1 MNRKDNYLQQQYSV
15 PQKGDVTNTDRGWAN
30 LITEEND
37 RREDKELIDSNFNI
51 LNFKS
56 EESDVLETKQDDRPS
71 PSKKLSKLV
80 KKDLIQEEQQNN
92 HKDDEISQIIQI
104 NSEMMT
110 YQQQPKLPE
119 KEIRLEDKQ
128 EHSINQDRNKSKKLD
143 ENSEQ
148 YSYQQP
154 DNIEFHSNL
163 ESLERIE
170 MEQRLKKNSKIQ
182 SNTKKSD
189 KPINIEMVEV
199 GFSENVANQGYFSGS
214 IKNRNQQS
222 SAKISKGFRQANK
235 SLTVIEQQ
243 PHNFE
248 QQSNKADSI
257 GSKLLRQIKTT
268 IEHGTKK
275 KFQIS
280 NKMTTSINEYQKNL
294 EGHIKEEPD
303 INDDN
308 NNNKN
313 NSALRRG
320 GSEFGGAQMTRSQKR
335 KTFLNLKARTAK
347 IKNFFSRTLTQ
358 ESDNI
363 VFNLVLNSWRFIS
376 NLKRISTIYKSNLVT
391 PRQIEM
397 IDDSTHFD
405 TNSFH
410 KKKSK
415 LFGTSFSGSRDTIY
429 KSYNSFQGR
438 KKQEESLLMTW
449 MLQTL
454 ICVPIINP
462 QSQILY
468 IWDIIHSTMIIL
480 NLLIQPIE
488 FVTYTHMELEYDD
501 YFWKVYPYI
510 CFTIFIVHIILNFNI
525 GFYDRGICIMDR
537 KQVMF
542 NYFMKGFI
550 WDLLAL
556 LPVIDSMA
564 QFESAWRMV
573 NVFVVCKYITLRSIL
588 AKYLEL
594 CQLQNQSFVPYI
606 KLLQLSFLV
615 LFVGH
620 FFACLFLGLAE
631 LEEVYDFTSVTWIQ
645 HYSSSQQAQKNE
657 DVLLTNSTV
666 FSKYIYSFYW
676 SVTTMTTT
684 GYGDIAASNNYE
696 ATFCA
701 FTMILAGGVF
711 AYSFNQIGYIVSEI
725 NKKNTEFQ
733 KDVNLISRY
742 LNNLNIKRN
751 LQIEVIKYMEYKHR
765 AEAEL
770 STKEEKE
777 VLEKLG
783 PSIRDKITTSANI
796 QLIKQV
802 PFLINNFSR
811 RFLSKLALQM
821 QKETYLNNEIIFEE
835 NDYYVT
841 NNPLIHGQY
850 LIQNQQANPM
860 AQLYM
865 QLQQQQQQQYQ
876 MIQQPIYNQNTQ
888 PQNSSN
894 NGPFQNLQHHG
905 VNQQQS
911 NQLLYPQQQQNF
923 IGSQSTQIPYPI
935 NQNYG
940 NQQQQNTQNQI
951 NSVGLVQNN
960 PLQINVPL
968 INITQN
974 LSAQQNMLQV
984 PNHHKKLSGSQIQLN
999 LAQPFN
1005 YQNNLNSPI
1014 QNNLNNRNNQFRY
1027 FGANTQQTDSQ
1038 NNQQSQQ
1045 ACLNNQIN
1053 ESQSFTNQNNGQ
1065 NNQYNPQ
1072 QQQLHFQN
1080 ANEDYCYVQTLQQ
1093 SQSETAFYIVE
1104 KGNIQLYTKC
1114 FKYAMEEVTTKPIKE
1129 LKKGDLFGEFSFF
1142 TEKPRCA
1149 SAKSLGPCS
1158 ILSIKKKDFIK
1169 LLKEFPSDYEI
1180 YCQIHDEIVNND
1192 NLNSLQIK
1200 CYSCDRYGH
1209 ITQKCN
1215 KVHYQPDKEAVILRK
1230 NFKDGFEYERNKDAW
1245 RRAQKVKCLNQI
1257 KEIVFA
1263 QKKIEATLQNQSQLS
1278 GGQANNLQLQTNLN
1292 AHFKN
1297 NSNSNN
1303 NTPSQQKQFK
1313 PNANN
1318 HVNDIRSNQKKLT
1331 LRQLQTL
1338 QTQIVDQ
1345 DIYIPPSPLRAPQ
1358 QNIFN
1363 KNVQNM
1369 FPGNNLLQK
1378 QQTLQTLQLNA
1389 QNSNQRQSFLDQQ
1402 NDPNQQQTQNFF
1414 SSFQSKIRG
1423 SLTKEQVIFEDD
1435 NENPLGNSTQLQKYK
1450 FFPLKIQ
1457 EVNNKQ
1463 DSDQYQQ
1470 EQQQKSHQ
1478 QQVLEVKNMI
1488 SPKHDKTNSFLNTA
1502 QLNINIDQKLHLKQ
1516 KSSQGCR
1523 LKNKSSI
1530 SFNNQLDLD
1539 KGNQVKLIDK
1549 PPQQNKVLIQDIAA
1563 ALGDNFNKS
1572 ISSEDNSQDK
1582 NHSEQSSLSQEYIN
1596 KRSNKFPVLNK
1607 QKIFTTE
1614 NTPQN
1619 QKILRKINEVYQN
1632 IGIQRKQSR
1641 YIQKNL
1647 LLQQIQ
1653 NTILQNLEQEGVL
1666 NFEDDNQQNVETC
1679 QNLEQI
1685 NEKAKKMTQIAAA
1698 KKEMVFEFPS
1708 LNTDRM
1714 KNFKSYYV
1722 DFNCYAVL
1730 NRLFNYKPKAF
1741 IKRDRRY
1748 HIYYRDTKKRGFE
1761 NVTSFHVVTPANSRS
1776 SNPNQISKIANLI
1789 LSSNAKKNNTTIISQ
1804 NLPRH
1809 SQKFSIIES
1818 RQPYLKN
1825 QMLQSQNQF
1834 NKVRS
1839 NTLFYEESDDEF

>member
-1 MNRKDNYLQQQYSV
+1 M
-15 PQKGDVTNTDRGWAN
+15 
-30 LITEEND
+30 
-37 RREDKELIDSNFNI
+37 
-51 LNFKS
+51 
-56 EESDVLETKQDDRPS
+56 
-71 PSKKLSKLV
+71 
-80 KKDLIQEEQQNN
+80 KKDLILEEQQNHN
-92 HKDDEISQIIQI
+92 KDDEISQIIHI

-110 YQQQPKLPE
+110 YQQQTKFPA
-119 KEIRLEDKQ
+119 KEITLEEKQ
-128 EHSINQDRNKSKKLD
+128 DHQINQDRSKKQNLE

-148 YSYQQP
+148 DSYQQS

-163 ESLERIE
+163 ESIERIE
-170 MEQRLKKNSKIQ
+170 MEQRQEKNSKLQ

-189 KPINIEMVEV
+189 KPINIEMVEL
-199 GFSENVANQGYFSGS
+199 GFSENAANQGYNSGS
-214 IKNRNQQS
+214 VKNRNQQS
-222 SAKISKGFRQANK
+222 PVKVNKGLRQANK
-235 SLTVIEQQ
+235 SLTTIQQ
-243 PHNFE
+243 EPHDFG
-248 QQSNKADSI
+248 QSNKADSI

-268 IEHGTKK
+268 IEHGTAK
-275 KFQIS
+275 KFNIS
-280 NKMTTSINEYQKNL
+280 NKMTTSINEYQNNIEKQN
-294 EGHIKEEPD
+294 KEESQ
-303 INDDN
+303 IN
-308 NNNKN
+308 NNN
-313 NSALRRG
+313 SAQRRG

-335 KTFLNLKARTAK
+335 KTFLNLRQGTAK

-376 NLKRISTIYKSNLVT
+376 NLKRVSTIWKSNLVT

-405 TNSFH
+405 PNSFH
-410 KKKSK
+410 NRKRK

-429 KSYNSFQGR
+429 KSYTSIQGR
-438 KKQEESLLMTW
+438 KKQEDSLLMTW
-449 MLQTL
+449 ILQTL

-488 FVTYTHMELEYDD
+488 FVTYTHMELEYSD
-501 YFWKVYPYI
+501 YFWKVFPYL

-537 KQVMF
+537 KQVMV

-564 QFESAWRMV
+564 QFESAWRIV

-620 FFACLFLGLAE
+620 FFACLFLGLAK
-631 LEEVYDFTSVTWIQ
+631 LEEVYNFTNVTWIQ
-645 HYSSSQQAQKNE
+645 HYSSQQQSQKNQ
-657 DVLLTNSTV
+657 DADLMNGTV

-701 FTMILAGGVF
+701 FTMIFAGGVF

-725 NKKNTEFQ
+725 NTKNTEFQ
-733 KDVNLISRY
+733 KDINLISRY
-742 LNNLNIKRN
+742 LNNLNIKKN
-751 LQIEVIKYMEYKHR
+751 LQLEVIKYMEYKHR

-777 VLEKLG
+777 VLDKLG
-783 PSIRDKITTSANI
+783 PNIRDKITISANI

-835 NDYYVT
+835 NDFYVT

-850 LIQNQQANPM
+850 LIQNQQNNPIP
-860 AQLYM
+860 QLYL
-865 QLQQQQQQQYQ
+865 QLQQQQQQQQ
-876 MIQQPIYNQNTQ
+876 MLQQPIYYQNAY
-888 PQNSSN
+888 PQNISN
-894 NGPFQNLQHHG
+894 NGPFQNVQHNI
-905 VNQQQS
+905 VYQQQS

-923 IGSQSTQIPYPI
+923 IGSQSVQLPYGI
-935 NQNYG
+935 NQNYT

-951 NSVGLVQNN
+951 NSVGLIYNN
-960 PLQINVPL
+960 PLQLNVPL
-968 INITQN
+968 ININQN

-984 PNHHKKLSGSQIQLN
+984 PNHNKKLSGSQVQLN
-999 LAQPFN
+999 IGQPLN
-1005 YQNNLNSPI
+1005 YQNNLSSPI
-1014 QNNLNNRNNQFRY
+1014 QNNLNNGNNQFRY
-1027 FGANTQQTDSQ
+1027 SGVNMQQTNSQ
-1038 NNQQSQQ
+1038 NNQQSSQQ
-1045 ACLNNQIN
+1045 TYLNNQLN
-1053 ESQSFTNQNNGQ
+1053 EPQSFTNQNNGQ
-1065 NNQYNPQ
+1065 NIQQNPFQ
-1072 QQQLHFQN
+1072 QQIQFQSGT
-1080 ANEDYCYVQTLQQ
+1080 EDYCYVQTLQQ

-1104 KGNIQLYTKC
+1104 KGSIQLYTKC

-1129 LKKGDLFGEFSFF
+1129 LKKGELFGEFSFF

-1158 ILSIKKKDFIK
+1158 VLSIKKKDFIK

-1215 KVHYQPDKEAVILRK
+1215 KIHYQPDKEAVILRQ
-1230 NFKDGFEYERNKDAW
+1230 NFRDGFQYERNKDAW
-1245 RRAQKVKCLNQI
+1245 RRVQKVKCLNQI

-1278 GGQANNLQLQTNLN
+1278 GGQANNLQLQGNQNT
-1292 AHFKN
+1292 HFKN

-1303 NTPSQQKQFK
+1303 NTPSQQKF
-1313 PNANN
+1313 NSNTNN
-1318 HVNDIRSNQKKLT
+1318 HMNDIRKNQKKLT
-1331 LRQLQTL
+1331 LRQLQTM

-1345 DIYIPPSPLRAPQ
+1345 DTYIPPSPLLAPQ
-1358 QNIFN
+1358 QNVFN
-1363 KNVQNM
+1363 YNIQNV
-1369 FPGNNLLQK
+1369 FPANILVQK
-1378 QQTLQTLQLNA
+1378 QQTQQNLQLNT
-1389 QNSNQRQSFLDQQ
+1389 QNSNQRQSFLEQQ
-1402 NDPNQQQTQNFF
+1402 NDPNQQQIQNFY

-1435 NENPLGNSTQLQKYK
+1435 NENPLGNSTQLQTQK
-1450 FFPLKIQ
+1450 FIPLKIQ
-1457 EVNNKQ
+1457 EINNEQ
-1463 DSDQYQQ
+1463 DFNRYQQ
-1470 EQQQKSHQ
+1470 EQQKRNN
-1478 QQVLEVKNMI
+1478 VLEVKNLI

-1502 QLNINIDQKLHLKQ
+1502 QLNIKIDQQLHKKQ
-1516 KSSQGCR
+1516 KSSQGRR
-1523 LKNKSSI
+1523 LQNKSSI
-1530 SFNNQLDLD
+1530 SFNNQSDLD
-1539 KGNQVKLIDK
+1539 KGNQVKFLDK
-1549 PPQQNKVLIQDIAA
+1549 PPQQNRVLIQDIAA
-1563 ALGDNFNKS
+1563 ALGDSFDKS
-1572 ISSEDNSQDK
+1572 ISSEANNEDK
-1582 NHSEQSSLSQEYIN
+1582 NASDQSSYSHEYIRQ
-1596 KRSNKFPVLNK
+1596 RSYKHPVLNK
-1607 QKIFTTE
+1607 QKSFTTE

-1653 NTILQNLEQEGVL
+1653 NTILQNLEQEGVI
-1666 NFEDDNQQNVETC
+1666 NFEDGNQQNIEAYEEL
-1679 QNLEQI
+1679 QQI
-1685 NEKAKKMTQIAAA
+1685 NEKAKKLTQIAAA

-1722 DFNCYAVL
+1722 DFNCPAVL
-1730 NRLFNYKPKAF
+1730 NRLLNYKPNAF

-1789 LSSNAKKNNTTIISQ
+1789 LNSNVKNQKKTTIISQ
-1804 NLPRH
+1804 NAPRY

-1818 RQPYLKN
+1818 RQPYFKN
-1825 QMLQSQNQF
+1825 HMLQSQSQF

>member
-1 MNRKDNYLQQQYSV
+1 MNRKDNYLQQQYSM
-15 PQKGDVTNTDRGWAN
+15 PQKGDCITTDRGWTN

-56 EESDVLETKQDDRPS
+56 EESDALETKHDDRLS
-71 PSKKLSKLV
+71 PSKKLTKLM
-80 KKDLIQEEQQNN
+80 KKDLIQEEQENN

-110 YQQQPKLPE
+110 YQQQPQLKA
-119 KEIRLEDKQ
+119 KEITLDDKQ
-128 EHSINQDRNKSKKLD
+128 EQIKKQDKSNKKNLD
-143 ENSEQ
+143 ENSDQ
-148 YSYQQP
+148 SSYQQS

-170 MEQRLKKNSKIQ
+170 MEQKQEKNSKIQ
-182 SNTKKSD
+182 SNTKKSE
-189 KPINIEMVEV
+189 KPINIEMVDV
-199 GFSENVANQGYFSGS
+199 GFSESVANQIFNSGS
-214 IKNRNQQS
+214 TKNKNQQS
-222 SAKISKGFRQANK
+222 SPVKISKGLRQANK

-248 QQSNKADSI
+248 QSNKVDSV

-275 KFQIS
+275 KFNLS
-280 NKMTTSINEYQKNL
+280 NKMTTSINEYQKNQ
-294 EGHIKEEPD
+294 ENKIKEESE
-303 INDDN
+303 IN
-308 NNNKN
+308 NNNGN
-313 NSALRRG
+313 NSSAQRRG

-335 KTFLNLKARTAK
+335 KTFLNLRAGTAK

-376 NLKRISTIYKSNLVT
+376 NLKRISTIWKSNLVT

-405 TNSFH
+405 LNSYQNR
-410 KKKSK
+410 KRK

-429 KSYNSFQGR
+429 KSYNSIQAR

-449 MLQTL
+449 ILQTL

-501 YFWKVYPYI
+501 YFWKVFPYL

-537 KQVMF
+537 RQVMV

-564 QFESAWRMV
+564 QFESAWRIV
-573 NVFVVCKYITLRSIL
+573 NVFVVCKYITMRSIL

-594 CQLQNQSFVPYI
+594 CQLQNQSLVPYI

-620 FFACLFLGLAE
+620 FFACLFLGLAK
-631 LEEVYDFTSVTWIQ
+631 LEEAYDFTNVTWIQ
-645 HYSSSQQAQKNE
+645 HYSSQQQTQKNE
-657 DVLLTNSTV
+657 DVLLVNGTV

-733 KDVNLISRY
+733 KDINLISRY
-742 LNNLNIKRN
+742 LNNLNIKKN

-777 VLEKLG
+777 VLDKLG
-783 PSIRDKITTSANI
+783 PSIRDKIIISANI

-850 LIQNQQANPM
+850 LIQNQQLNPYP
-860 AQLYM
+860 QLYM
-865 QLQQQQQQQYQ
+865 QLQQQQQQQQ
-876 MIQQPIYNQNTQ
+876 LIQQQIYNQNANQ
-888 PQNSSN
+888 QNNSN
-894 NGPFQNLQHHG
+894 NGPFQNLQHN
-905 VNQQQS
+905 VINQQQS

-923 IGSQSTQIPYPI
+923 IGSQSTQLPYAM
-935 NQNYG
+935 NQNHG

-951 NSVGLVQNN
+951 NSVGLVYNN
-960 PLQINVPL
+960 PLSLNVPL
-968 INITQN
+968 ININQN
-974 LSAQQNMLQV
+974 LSTQQNMLQV
-984 PNHHKKLSGSQIQLN
+984 PNHNKKLSGSQIQLN
-999 LAQPFN
+999 IGQPFN

-1014 QNNLNNRNNQFRY
+1014 QKGINNPNTQFRY
-1027 FGANTQQTDSQ
+1027 SGANTQQTNSQ

-1045 ACLNNQIN
+1045 VYLNNQIC
-1053 ESQSFTNQNNGQ
+1053 EPQSFTNQNNGQ
-1065 NNQYNPQ
+1065 NIQQNPFQ
-1072 QQQLHFQN
+1072 QQIYIQSGP
-1080 ANEDYCYVQTLQQ
+1080 EDYCYVQTLQQ
-1093 SQSETAFYIVE
+1093 SQSETPFYIVE
-1104 KGNIQLYTKC
+1104 KGSIQLYTKC
-1114 FKYAMEEVTTKPIKE
+1114 FKYAIEEVTTKPIKE
-1129 LKKGDLFGEFSFF
+1129 LKKGDLFGELSFF

-1158 ILSIKKKDFIK
+1158 VLSIKKKDFIK

-1180 YCQIHDEIVNND
+1180 YCQIHDEIVNNN

-1215 KVHYQPDKEAVILRK
+1215 KVHYQPDKEAVILRQ
-1230 NFKDGFEYERNKDAW
+1230 NFKDGLQYERNKDAW
-1245 RRAQKVKCLNQI
+1245 RRVQKLKCLNQI

-1278 GGQANNLQLQTNLN
+1278 GGQPNNLQLQTNLN
-1292 AHFKN
+1292 THFKN

-1303 NTPSQQKQFK
+1303 NTPSQQKQF
-1313 PNANN
+1313 NSTTN
-1318 HVNDIRSNQKKLT
+1318 HVNDIRNNQKKLT

-1363 KNVQNM
+1363 YNMQNL

-1378 QQTLQTLQLNA
+1378 QQTLQNLQLNT
-1389 QNSNQRQSFLDQQ
+1389 QNSNQRQSFLEQQ
-1402 NDPNQQQTQNFF
+1402 NDPNQQQAQNFY

-1423 SLTKEQVIFEDD
+1423 SMTKEQVIFEED
-1435 NENPLGNSTQLQKYK
+1435 NENPLGNSTQLQKCK
-1450 FFPLKIQ
+1450 FIPMKHQ
-1457 EVNNKQ
+1457 EINNEQ
-1463 DSDQYQQ
+1463 DFNTNQL
-1470 EQQQKSHQ
+1470 EQQQKSNQ
-1478 QQVLEVKNMI
+1478 QQVLEVKNLI

-1502 QLNINIDQKLHLKQ
+1502 QLNINVDQNQHRKQ
-1516 KSSQGCR
+1516 KSSLARRQQ
-1523 LKNKSSI
+1523 NKSSI
-1530 SFNNQLDLD
+1530 SFNNQFDLD
-1539 KGNQVKLIDK
+1539 KGNQVRQLDK

-1563 ALGDNFNKS
+1563 ALGDNFDKS
-1572 ISSEDNSQDK
+1572 ISSEANNEDK
-1582 NHSEQSSLSQEYIN
+1582 NFSDQSSFNHEYIRQ
-1596 KRSNKFPVLNK
+1596 RSTNKFPVLNK
-1607 QKIFTTE
+1607 QKSFTTE

-1641 YIQKNL
+1641 YMQKNL

-1653 NTILQNLEQEGVL
+1653 NTILQNLEQEGVI
-1666 NFEDDNQQNVETC
+1666 NFEDANQQNIEAYEDL
-1679 QNLEQI
+1679 QQI

-1722 DFNCYAVL
+1722 DFNCSAVL
-1730 NRLFNYKPKAF
+1730 NRLLNYKPNAF

-1789 LSSNAKKNNTTIISQ
+1789 LNSNLKNKKKTTIISQ
-1804 NLPRH
+1804 NQPRY
-1809 SQKFSIIES
+1809 SQKFSIIEP
-1818 RQPYLKN
+1818 RQTYLKN
-1825 QMLQSQNQF
+1825 QMLQSQSQF
-1834 NKVRS
+1834 NKIRS